1 MTRPHSLS
9 TRSLAAL
16 AVSLVLLTGCT
27 ADLKPSPSPTPT
39 PLFASKKDAFAAAEA
54 TYRAYND
61 ALNLVDFADPHTF
74 EAVFALLSA
83 DASASTRKAF
93 SEFHAEQVRSV
104 GETTFD
110 SFAGTSADLFRGKV
124 DANVCVDVSGVD
136 VLDESG
142 ASIVSPERPARQP
155 MRVRFLA
162 RSGEPRMTITDIYP
176 SDEFTCAR

>member
-27 ADLKPSPSPTPT
+27 ADPKPSPSPTPT

-61 ALNLVDFADPHTF
+61 AGNATVLTDARTF
-74 EAVFALLSA
+74 EDVYKWLRA
-83 DASASTRKAF
+83 DALSSAKKAY
-93 SEFHAEQVRSV
+93 SYYDAEGWRRV

-110 SFAGTSADLFRGKV
+110 HFTPISYDGEDVTARL
-124 DANVCVDVSGVD
+124 CIDVSHVD
-136 VLDESG
+136 VLDSTG
-142 ASIVSPERPARQP
+142 ASVVSPDRQPRQALELQLKPALTSTGLAIVS
-155 MRVRFLA
+155 
-162 RSGEPRMTITDIYP
+162 
-176 SDEFTCAR
+176 SDATKELEC